1 MNINRKTMV
10 GFIIGG
16 FLGLAVGLF
25 AGYKV
30 GVVFGFKK
38 VGGKAVDITKKI
50 IDKI

>member
-16 FLGLAVGLF
+16 FLGLIIGLGV
-25 AGYKV
+25 GYKI
-30 GVVFGFKK
+30 GVFFGFKK
-38 VGGKAVDITKKI
+38 VGDKAVDITKKI